1 MCKVRESDHR
11 VIVFSLKCTSK
22 IVPVSNAEPLA
33 FSPHLSPKTFVKITL
48 LWTLGCNTAPISVT
62 IAFRWRQVLNYRHF
76 RNILYC
82 KLCFQKIWCDFTVT
96 MEWYIVMELLREF
109 YANSSLYICFISCCL
124 ISFASSGKVNKYFNH
139 KFNKSTSQSVSQST
153 HQPTDQPTYRPTKR
167 PTNQPT
173 NQPTSQPTNQQ
184 TNQPTTQLFNQ
195 SINQQNPTRIFHER
209 DSIKRLCYC
218 IKQQGDFMT
227 SASFL
232 PLRPN

>member
-33 FSPHLSPKTFVKITL
+33 FSPHLSPNTFVKITL

-82 KLCFQKIWCDFTVT
+82 ELCFRKYGSI
-96 MEWYIVMELLREF
+96 LLSRRNDRLSWNCWGNF
-109 YANSSLYICFISCCL
+109 MQTLLYTPVLFFVVSFHLLHLKKWINNSITNSINQP
-124 ISFASSGKVNKYFNH
+124 A
-139 KFNKSTSQSVSQST
+139 SQSVSQ
-153 HQPTDQPTYRPTKR
+153 PTNRPTYRPTDR
-167 PTNQPT
+167 PSDQLTNQPT
-173 NQPTSQPTNQQ
+173 NQPTSHPTNQPTNQ
-184 TNQPTTQLFNQ
+184 PLNQ

-209 DSIKRLCYC
+209 DIIKRLCYC
-218 IKQQGDFMT
+218 IKQHRDFMT
-227 SASFL
+227 KASVL